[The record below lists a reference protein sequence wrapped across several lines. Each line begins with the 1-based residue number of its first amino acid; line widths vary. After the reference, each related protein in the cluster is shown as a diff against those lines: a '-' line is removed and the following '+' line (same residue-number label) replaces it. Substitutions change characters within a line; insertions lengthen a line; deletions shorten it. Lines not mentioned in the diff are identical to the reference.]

1 MFATYRAAFRVPGSA
16 VFCAAAF
23 VARIPIAL
31 YPIGLVL
38 LISVRTGHYG
48 FAGVLSGVYVV
59 ANGIGNP
66 VLARLVD
73 RLGQHRVLPWG
84 AAAHATA
91 VAAICTLAL
100 ANAPDWTL
108 VAPTIAAGFCYL
120 PIGSLVR
127 ARWSY
132 VLAGRPE
139 LTTAYSLES
148 TLDEV
153 IFAVGPLIVT
163 VIATQLDPVL
173 GLALGGALVCGGS
186 LWLRTL
192 RASEPP
198 PHVVG
203 APRSRSAIR
212 YRGMGLLALAS
223 AGMGGVFASVEVSI
237 VAFCGQHGHTG
248 LSGFVLA
255 CFALGSGVSGLLYGA
270 RQRTEPVV
278 ARFRR
283 QALVFMLMPLVF
295 LTAVNVGVLAGCA
308 FVAGLA
314 IAPTLI
320 TGFGLTAELVPTGA
334 LTEGMA
340 WLVTG
345 LSVGYGFAA
354 SIVGAIADAHG
365 ARTAFFVP
373 IGFGLLV
380 GGVALL
386 VYRRVGVPPVASR
399 PVAVG

>member
-16 VFCAAAF
+16 MFCAAAF

-48 FAGVLSGVYVV
+48 FAGVLSGGYVV

-91 VAAICTLAL
+91 VASICILAL
-100 ANAPDWTL
+100 ANTPDWTL
-108 VAPTIAAGFCYL
+108 LAPTIAAGFCYL
-120 PIGSLVR
+120 PIGSLAR

-132 VLAGRPE
+132 VLGSRPE

-173 GLALGGALVCGGS
+173 GLALGAVLVCGGS

-198 PHVVG
+198 PHPVG
-203 APRSRSAIR
+203 APRTRSAIR

-283 QALVFMLMPLVF
+283 QALIFMLMPTVF
-295 LTAVNVGVLAGCA
+295 LTAVNVGVLAACA

-340 WLVTG
+340 WLITG

-365 ARTAFFVP
+365 ARTSFFVP

-386 VYRRVGVPPVASR
+386 VYRRVRVPPVASR